1 MNRLLT
7 LLLIVFILPVSDG
20 AAQISALSADKN
32 IPPVHVLLVVAHPDD
47 EYEMVGTV
55 YRIAKELSGTVDQ
68 LIPTDGEAGYHYA
81 SLAEPYYGINLT
93 DESAGRKQLPH
104 IRREEARHAAHILG
118 IRHQWFLNG
127 KDQHFTLRAEEVLE
141 RSWNREAVLQTIV
154 RRLQVGSYD
163 FVLVLLPTA
172 ETHGKHKAATILALQ
187 AVQQFPLEQ
196 RPVVLG
202 AQASG
207 SDSGSYQPL
216 PNYSLTA
223 TSDSQPAFH
232 FDRDIRFGYWQLS
245 FLSDRGGLGHC
256 RAQVPGF
263 VSEQVQAGPL

>member
-7 LLLIVFILPVSDG
+7 FLLIVSILPVSGG
-20 AAQISALSADKN
+20 AAQISALSADKD
-32 IPPVHVLLVVAHPDD
+32 IPPVRVLLVVAHPDD
-47 EYEMVGTV
+47 EYEMAGTI

-68 LIPTDGEAGYHYA
+68 LILTDGEAGYHYA

-118 IRHQWFLNG
+118 IRHQWFLNE
-127 KDQHFTLRAEEVLE
+127 KDQHFTLSAEEVLE

-154 RRLQVGSYD
+154 RRLQAGRYD
-163 FVLVLLPTA
+163 FVLVLLPTT
-172 ETHGKHKAATILALQ
+172 ETHGEHKAATILALQ
-187 AVQQFPLEQ
+187 AAQQFPPEQ

-216 PNYSLTA
+216 PDYSLTA

-232 FDRDIRFGYWQLS
+232 FDRDVRFGYGNSLS
-245 FLSDRGGLGHC
+245 YQIVVDLGHC

-263 VSEQVQAGPL
+263 VSEQV